1 MRRVVLDAGALLDWF
16 GPPDRRS
23 TLRDEYERG
32 ALAVV
37 APPTI
42 VGDAVALIARRTGWS
57 ADRLARIAGELARL
71 RFELR
76 DPEAAEQARFIAAG
90 LAADRAAYPALAAQ
104 LDLRLVTD
112 DDGLRAKASPV
123 VATS

>member
-1 MRRVVLDAGALLDWF
+1 VRRVVLDAGALLDWF
-16 GPPDRRS
+16 GPPGRRS

-32 ALAVV
+32 VLVVV

-42 VGDAVALIARRTGWS
+42 VADAVALIARRTGWA
-57 ADRLARIAGELARL
+57 ADRLARIAAELGRL

-76 DPEAAEQARFIAAG
+76 DPEPTEQARFIAAG

-104 LDLRLVTD
+104 LDLRLVTPD
-112 DDGLRAKASPV
+112 EALRATAGPLVTAS
-123 VATS
+123 